1 MVRTITGM
9 SGSEQALLRFS
20 SVRLKPV
27 PDRLRFSASMTLR
40 RLDGSVQV
48 ISPMPKIRKKAAN
61 LALDRPANFA
71 LASMFH
77 VVAVGG
83 VCWGGLS

>member
-1 MVRTITGM
+1 
-9 SGSEQALLRFS
+9 
-20 SVRLKPV
+20 
-27 PDRLRFSASMTLR
+27 MTLR